1 VAIVGSAEYPTLESA
16 VAAWNLLPPNS
27 AGTILLPNFEYYNIN
42 LTGANAIQIPAES
55 LLLIASASF
64 ALGTPEWRN
73 ACVTLRGTIEVV
85 APPLTLD
92 ADGVALPTGQVQIN
106 GVWLSGQLV
115 LQGDE
120 ACVQV
125 ADSTLVRGIALNSA
139 GEAAQPD
146 TPSVT
151 GSALTMTLCLTRVIT
166 GPVTLPS
173 TCSTRI
179 CDSIVDAGSP
189 CCPAIAGS
197 DLASPGPSL
206 HIEESTVIGRVWAQA
221 IKLASNTIF
230 WAKLGKC
237 DPWQAP
243 VWANR
248 VQVGCVRFCWRPAN
262 SITPRQYECLPPS
275 SASQGALE
283 PTFVTLRFGQPG
295 YCLLSGDVP
304 MAVWKGADNGSQM
317 GVFYQIQETEAVSNI
332 QIRSE
337 EYLPANL
344 ECGVFLIPSRT
355 LPQEFVPME
364 YGYRVQT
371 QRCSC
376 GDGEDDVPP
385 GIGVGLI

>member
-1 VAIVGSAEYPTLESA
+1 
-16 VAAWNLLPPNS
+16 
-27 AGTILLPNFEYYNIN
+27 
-42 LTGANAIQIPAES
+42 
-55 LLLIASASF
+55 
-64 ALGTPEWRN
+64 
-73 ACVTLRGTIEVV
+73 
-85 APPLTLD
+85 
-92 ADGVALPTGQVQIN
+92 
-106 GVWLSGQLV
+106 
-115 LQGDE
+115 
-120 ACVQV
+120 
-125 ADSTLVRGIALNSA
+125 
-139 GEAAQPD
+139 
-146 TPSVT
+146 
-151 GSALTMTLCLTRVIT
+151 MTLCLTRVIT